1 MKRKFLSIILILS
14 IILSFAPVVSNA
26 AASDVTKLINVI
38 KQYGTVNSNGSIS
51 LQDKSYDNGY
61 TIATTMTY
69 RSSDNIIIFHFNM
82 SKQGLSCTISFDY
95 DIASQKAKSNKIS
108 ANYLNDSTFSS
119 VLRQATFDIG
129 SYTQNSTL
137 NFTTGTINMNP
148 PSNINETFNDITQ
161 AAVASWNKLCY
172 QKAGISIDKIGFDSY
187 YSSNVPSPTPTS
199 KPTPTPTPIVQCY
212 PDTNIPTYTYIT
224 NRSTLG
230 ISNNVYCYSY
240 YDTEFYNYMEKLK
253 TDYGF
258 NEYYKEVLSDITIY
272 YLTNNKYS
280 ILIGYSPEYNMVA
293 ITFCSSIPT
302 ITAVITKSE
311 TDTTYDFDV
320 TPEAAYNNCYVYAA
334 VYDASGILLTANRVP
349 LETSRNT
356 SISVDKKDNAA
367 TAKVFIWTDTL
378 QPITTAEEISL
389 DVE

>member
-1 MKRKFLSIILILS
+1 MKKKFLSVILILS
-14 IILSFAPVVSNA
+14 MLLSFMPVVSNA
-26 AASDVTKLINVI
+26 AASDVTKLTNYIT
-38 KQYGTVNSNGSIS
+38 KYGTVNSNGSIS

-187 YSSNVPSPTPTS
+187 YSGNVPAPTS
-199 KPTPTPTPIVQCY
+199 DVTKLTS
-212 PDTNIPTYTYIT
+212 YIE
-224 NRSTLG
+224 R
-230 ISNNVYCYSY
+230 
-240 YDTEFYNYMEKLK
+240 
-253 TDYGF
+253 YG
-258 NEYYKEVLSDITIY
+258 K
-272 YLTNNKYS
+272 LTNDKTGRKITDSFTEGEVEFIREITYYPNKNTINLFES
-280 ILIGYSPEYNMVA
+280 I
-293 ITFCSSIPT
+293 SSI
-302 ITAVITKSE
+302 V
-311 TDTTYDFDV
+311 
-320 TPEAAYNNCYVYAA
+320 
-334 VYDASGILLTANRVP
+334 
-349 LETSRNT
+349 
-356 SISVDKKDNAA
+356 
-367 TAKVFIWTDTL
+367 
-378 QPITTAEEISL
+378 
-389 DVE
+389 